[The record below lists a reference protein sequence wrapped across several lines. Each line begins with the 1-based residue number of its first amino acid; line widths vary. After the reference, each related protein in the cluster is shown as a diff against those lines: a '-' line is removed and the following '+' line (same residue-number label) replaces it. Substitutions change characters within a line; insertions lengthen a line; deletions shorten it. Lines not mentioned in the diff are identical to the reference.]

1 MPSSASISIYQ
12 CPSEPND
19 RARPTAT
26 MTHYPLN
33 YGFNEGTWFLYDP
46 ASDQGGDGAF
56 VPNRA
61 VKAAE
66 ISDGLSNT
74 LAAAEVNAYQANLWD
89 VGTPSTLGVAHP
101 MPTRSL
107 AS

>member
-1 MPSSASISIYQ
+1 MAGIRIAIYQ

-33 YGFNEGTWFLYDP
+33 YGFNEGTWFVYDA

-61 VKAAE
+61 
-66 ISDGLSNT
+66 INSRWSR
-74 LAAAEVNAYQANLWD
+74 
-89 VGTPSTLGVAHP
+89 STG
-101 MPTRSL
+101 
-107 AS
+107 